1 MSKIWPYLSK
11 QKLRLTIGLTIKVIG
26 TLMDLAIPYVL
37 TYIIDDVVPN
47 TTKEDYS
54 KVLWYGLLMIVFS
67 AIGVLFNI
75 IANQSAA
82 YVTRNVT
89 RGLRHDLFAKVQG
102 LSNTQIDEITMPS
115 IISRL
120 SSDTYNIH
128 QMVGMMQRIGI
139 RAPIL
144 LIGGIIVTL
153 TLDVGLTLI
162 LLLTLPFIPIELLSY
177 PFAI

>member
-1 MSKIWPYLSK
+1 
-11 QKLRLTIGLTIKVIG
+11 
-26 TLMDLAIPYVL
+26 MDLAIPYVL

-54 KVLWYGLLMIVFS
+54 KVLWYGLLMIAFS

-102 LSNTQIDEITMPS
+102 LSNT
-115 IISRL
+115 
-120 SSDTYNIH
+120 
-128 QMVGMMQRIGI
+128 
-139 RAPIL
+139 
-144 LIGGIIVTL
+144 
-153 TLDVGLTLI
+153 
-162 LLLTLPFIPIELLSY
+162 
-177 PFAI
+177 